1 MVIYAGKDRIIT
13 KNEKFRL
20 DPAEKKRKKQKIGG
34 RRQAEN
40 ISENAHRGH
49 KAAGNRKRRRE
60 KAGIQH
66 TQARRD
72 TSHNM

>member
-1 MVIYAGKDRIIT
+1 MVIYAEKDRIIT

-20 DPAEKKRKKQKIGG
+20 DPAEKVKNRG

-49 KAAGNRKRRRE
+49 KSRRKQEAAPGKS
-60 KAGIQH
+60 
-66 TQARRD
+66 RD
-72 TSHNM
+72 TAHPGTPRHFA